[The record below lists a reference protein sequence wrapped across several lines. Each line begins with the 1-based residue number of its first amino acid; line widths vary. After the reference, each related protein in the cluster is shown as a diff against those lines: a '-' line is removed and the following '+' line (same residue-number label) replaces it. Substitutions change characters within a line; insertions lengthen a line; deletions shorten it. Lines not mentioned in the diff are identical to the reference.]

1 MQVQAPPGTP
11 LLSSARARWAVGL
24 GFLLSGVC
32 LWLFLR
38 KLDLHGLTELPE
50 LLLRWPLLVGVSIF
64 LLEFVLRSLRWQLLL
79 SPLGRAPLRSLLS
92 ITFISFTASNLVVAR
107 SGELVRP
114 WLASHRLTL
123 PLVPVITTTI
133 LERVFDLLGLLT
145 VFTLMV
151 LTLPEQQLGG
161 VSPLFLTMLERV
173 GKVGSVLGL
182 LGMGG
187 LFFFAT
193 RERMLRALV
202 DWGGRR
208 LPPPL
213 ARLAVRVLKGLS
225 AGLQAFQGWR
235 APGLALL
242 LSGVIWINGALAL
255 WIMFDAFRLVLPFSA
270 ACFLSVALALAVI
283 PPQAPGFVG
292 VWQLA
297 VSHALMAWG
306 VQEGVAASFALVFWL
321 VSFAPVTAIGI
332 ICMFKEGLSLGRLLQ
347 DARASAPAESSPQEG
362 LRAP

>member
-1 MQVQAPPGTP
+1 MQP
-11 LLSSARARWAVGL
+11 LASSGVSPVYSARTRWVVGL
-24 GFLLSGVC
+24 GFLLSGLC
-32 LWLFLR
+32 LWLFVR
-38 KLDLHGLTELPE
+38 KLDLHAIAELPE
-50 LLLRWPLLVGVSIF
+50 LLMRWPLLVGVSIF
-64 LLEFVLRSLRWQLLL
+64 MLEFVLRSLRWQLLL
-79 SPLGRAPLRSLLS
+79 SPLGRAPLKHLIS

-114 WLASHRLTL
+114 WLASRRLEL
-123 PLVPVITTTI
+123 PLVPVITTTV
-133 LERVFDLLGLLT
+133 LERIFDLLGLLC

-151 LTLPEQQLGG
+151 MTLPDHELQG
-161 VSPLFLTMLERV
+161 VSPIFLKMLERV
-173 GKVGSVLGL
+173 GKVGSIVGV

-193 RERMLRALV
+193 RERLLRVLV
-202 DWGGRR
+202 RWGGAY
-208 LPPPL
+208 LPGPL
-213 ARLAVRVLKGLS
+213 ARLSVKVLEGLS
-225 AGLQAFQGWR
+225 AGLQAFQSWR
-235 APGLALL
+235 APLLALA
-242 LSGVIWINGALAL
+242 LSGMIWINGALAL

-306 VQEGVAASFALVFWL
+306 VQEQVAASFALVFWL

-332 ICMFKEGLSLGRLLQ
+332 LCMLKEGLSLSRLLR
-347 DARASAPAESSPQEG
+347 DARGSAPTKPSAGEG
-362 LRAP
+362 LPTS